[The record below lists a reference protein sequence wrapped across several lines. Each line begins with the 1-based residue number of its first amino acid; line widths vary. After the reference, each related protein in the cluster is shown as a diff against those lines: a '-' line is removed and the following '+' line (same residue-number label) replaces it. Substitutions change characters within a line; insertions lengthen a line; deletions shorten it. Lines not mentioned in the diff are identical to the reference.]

1 MQTVTNYNCRVYLR
15 DFCVVISVIRGIKY
29 SLGRDIVCTE
39 NSVMRGIFGTKREE
53 LIRKERKLHSEELH
67 NLYLSPNTAIVT
79 KSRRNTH
86 AYKSVLGKC

>member
-1 MQTVTNYNCRVYLR
+1 
-15 DFCVVISVIRGIKY
+15 
-29 SLGRDIVCTE
+29 
-39 NSVMRGIFGTKREE
+39 MRGIFGTKREE